1 MKEEINVSDTSGI
14 EQLSLHLETSF
25 DPEVSRWNY
34 KLGQAKR
41 LAQETAAKFTTFD
54 EKVQKIICSE
64 GYQSSLLCEQL
75 SNKELTKKER
85 IKIEICYLLD
95 REKSL
100 TIAQL
105 YKNLG
110 ASIKGEEVMT
120 VRHNCITWNHIC
132 LEGIEALNELE
143 DDQWIESYE
152 ISPIEFVKSSSLS
165 RVPFSNLPFALP
177 GLVPKDGYQEPH
189 WLPIKFEAGLKLIA
203 VKLLGKSWH
212 EKFEDLSQDS
222 LIEKFELDKFANIEE
237 ISDTRQRILQS
248 IVQRQG
254 QPEFREK
261 LLEAYEYKCVITECD
276 VKEALEAAHI
286 IPYLGTSTNHSS
298 NGLILRADLH
308 TLFDLF
314 LFTIEPDSLTII
326 ISPSLKNT
334 YYKELGGKKVRQ
346 SKNGYPNISKSAL
359 SYHSN
364 QCQWLKD

>member
-1 MKEEINVSDTSGI
+1 VSDTPGI
-14 EQLSLHLETSF
+14 EQLSLHLETSV

-41 LAQETAAKFTTFD
+41 LAQEIAIKLTTFD

-64 GYQSSLLCEQL
+64 EGYQSSALWEQL

-85 IKIEICYLLD
+85 IKIKICYLLNRD
-95 REKSL
+95 KAL

-105 YKNLG
+105 YKSLG

-120 VRHNCITWNHIC
+120 VRHNCVIWDHIC

-152 ISPIEFVKSSSLS
+152 VSSIEFIKASGLS
-165 RVPFSNLPFALP
+165 NFPLSNLPFALP
-177 GLVPKDGYQEPH
+177 GFIPKDGYQELH
-189 WLPIKFEAGLKLIA
+189 WLPIRFEAGLKLMA
-203 VKLLGKSWH
+203 VKLLSESWE

-222 LIEKFELDKFANIEE
+222 LIERFEIDKFSNLEE

-254 QPEFREK
+254 QPEFRER
-261 LLEAYEYKCVITECD
+261 LLLAYEYRCVITDCD

-286 IPYLGTSTNHSS
+286 IPYLGTATNHSS

-314 LFTIEPDSLTII
+314 LFTIEPNSLMVI
-326 ISPSLKNT
+326 ISPSLKST
-334 YYKELGGKKVRQ
+334 YYKDLDGKKVRQ

-359 SYHSN
+359 SYHFD